1 MWEDNLG
8 KVKARRSKNS
18 KPYERPKSI
27 LRRVTDS
34 VTGLLP
40 QPSWLVN
47 WLQSTSPKKEDNEN
61 EEVEQEQPVPSTSS
75 ASNGSSSY
83 QEGVERESF
92 IFRRPPGTSREQNS
106 GRAVP
111 DVPALDLFPDPVVV
125 ESTSREQLVQTNG
138 DDDSNSESTSGCSS
152 LLPHPEHK
160 RENRNVELPSLNVGE
175 PLSINQSSLQIIG
188 SSLSKSLAVDLKSS
202 RGRKTL
208 SLHTFGQESNL
219 PVNAAEES
227 RFPKVID
234 ETAGSFFD
242 KEDTSLNRSANKR
255 DISLPQL
262 SSFGSKRPR
271 FNVTS
276 FGPTAAEARRSLLND
291 SVADSPFY
299 AGRTT
304 YGGASA
310 YRRAALQPS
319 TTLFPYVRNRIQARP
334 ASVASAPPTPSG
346 SVSTTSSSNV
356 VLSSSAQRILQALE
370 AMSTPVRDAKRIP
383 ATSASRR
390 SVSSHDDELSF
401 TGFGLSRRRPNL
413 GPPTSKLS
421 VGTPAQIVSRP
432 APTSI
437 HPLESAAVS
446 STPISTQAGGKM
458 RMRTSAPVRKSA
470 PRIQEDEDN
479 ELEELAAVPMPLGLT
494 SLPSFNLLPSLSV
507 APTVASS
514 SVKTLTSAGT
524 SSNGLVHSAAISV
537 SVSRP
542 TFTFSAPLVTVS
554 SYEVETT
561 ASSKPPSFNFSS
573 PLLVKPATEKAAE
586 KEPVRPMESNL
597 KSGSVLEVLRGKTQE
612 VASATETAAVQIPAT
627 SGFGE
632 KFKPPTDSWTCPV
645 CCVTN
650 PKSKTS
656 CLACESPAPAPKPAS
671 TVPIAP
677 KPTTTG
683 FGDQFKMAATQWEC
697 SVCMVRNSDTD
708 NRCKSCEEP
717 RPGTKPAVAPSAVST
732 FKFGIQPTQTSTKF
746 GTESS
751 ASSQATG
758 FSFGLSNKKE
768 DSSAG
773 FKFGVSSEVS
783 KEVKETPGFKF
794 GNTIEPKKVESGPTA
809 ASTEPASTE
818 KGGFKFGAS
827 IEPSKTTA
835 EPVRGFKFGNDKKSE
850 ETNVTTPIVS
860 TESAIKPIQ
869 LFGFKSSE
877 STTNKAEETSAVG
890 QGLTSDSSAKPETEP
905 QVFKVPALVPQATTG
920 ISAAS
925 TTTTPASKASPIFS
939 FGTAPVVPVTKTSI
953 LETGSVMDILGKKP
967 TAPLV
972 AGQAPVTSAPTFSF
986 GASDQTKTS
995 FSFGSTEKPTL
1006 KPGTENVGKE
1016 AETSKSSLLAPTTS
1030 STSFSFTGAPT
1041 STSSEGLFKP
1051 AATPAFN
1058 FGGPTTFGGVAATTA
1073 TTFGVP
1079 STTATSLAFGMKS
1092 AGTASTTFGLPPATT
1107 APVAFGVSTST
1118 TAPTTFGL
1126 PAISTAPSTFGTPT
1140 TSAPT
1145 TTFGLPATSAATTTF
1160 GLPTTSAATTTFGL
1174 PPTSA
1179 APTPFGLPTTS
1190 AAPTAFGLT
1199 TSSAA
1204 PTTFGLPTT
1213 SAAPIAFGLPTT
1225 SAVTTAAVGSVV
1237 PASSSSI
1244 FTFGSSTG
1252 ATTTSSSSSGF
1263 SFGLAPSSSQ
1273 APFSFGAAAPPPYQ
1287 FPKETPKLP
1296 SSNVGGFGFGA
1307 SATAA
1312 TTSSTPAGSVFS
1324 FGSGNVASATTAT
1337 PSEAPKLQFS
1347 FGTPQETATS
1357 TAPTFGSFGAS
1368 ATTKTTAA
1376 PFMGFNSST
1385 SSTPAFGEMG
1395 TKSSV
1400 TPFGA
1405 TPFGTLP
1412 PTGFGAAAP
1421 SSSSTFSFGAQ
1432 PSGATA
1438 PPTFNAASSFNFGA
1452 PTVAAPSVVP
1462 QQPTGL
1468 FQFGSAPTPAVNSGF
1483 NFAPSPGFTTPDAPS
1498 PGFASGFLGANPF
1511 DNTGSAGGPNRK
1523 IRKAVRRR

>member
-47 WLQSTSPKKEDNEN
+47 WLQSTSPKKEDDEN

-75 ASNGSSSY
+75 ASNGGSSSY

-92 IFRRPPGTSREQNS
+92 IFRRPPGTFREQNS

-111 DVPALDLFPDPVVV
+111 DVPALDLFPEPVVV

-160 RENRNVELPSLNVGE
+160 RENRNVGE

-188 SSLSKSLAVDLKSS
+188 SSLSKSLAVDLKTN

-219 PVNAAEES
+219 SVNATEES

-234 ETAGSFFD
+234 ETAVSFFD

-276 FGPTAAEARRSLLND
+276 FGPTAAEARRSLLNE
-291 SVADSPFY
+291 SVVDSPFY

-334 ASVASAPPTPSG
+334 ASVSSAPPTPSG
-346 SVSTTSSSNV
+346 SVSTTMSSSNV

-383 ATSASRR
+383 ATSISRR

-421 VGTPAQIVSRP
+421 VGTPAQIVARQ

-470 PRIQEDEDN
+470 PRIQEDEHN
-479 ELEELAAVPMPLGLT
+479 EIEELAAVPMPLGLT
-494 SLPSFNLLPSLSV
+494 SLPSFSLLPSLSV
-507 APTVASS
+507 APTQTVASS
-514 SVKTLTSAGT
+514 SVKTLASAGT
-524 SSNGLVHSAAISV
+524 SSNGLVNPAAISV

-561 ASSKPPSFNFSS
+561 TSSKPPSFNFSS
-573 PLLVKPATEKAAE
+573 PLLVKPATGKATEKG
-586 KEPVRPMESNL
+586 PVRAMELNL
-597 KSGSVLEVLRGKTQE
+597 KSGSVLEVLKEKTQE
-612 VASATETAAVQIPAT
+612 VASATETATLQIPAT

-632 KFKPPTDSWTCPV
+632 KFKPPTDSWTCSV

-656 CLACESPAPAPKPAS
+656 CLACESPAVASKPAS

-677 KPTTTG
+677 KPTTSG
-683 FGDQFKMAATQWEC
+683 FGDQFKMASTQWEC

-717 RPGTKPAVAPSAVST
+717 RPGTKSAVAPSAVST
-732 FKFGIQPTQTSTKF
+732 FKFGVQPAQTSTKF

-751 ASSQATG
+751 STSSQTTG

-773 FKFGVSSEVS
+773 FKFGVPPEVP

-794 GNTIEPKKVESGPTA
+794 GNTIEPKKVESVPVV
-809 ASTEPASTE
+809 ASIEPAKTE

-835 EPVRGFKFGNDKKSE
+835 EPIRGFKFGNDKKTE

-860 TESAIKPIQ
+860 SESALKPIQ

-877 STTNKAEETSAVG
+877 PTTNKAEETNMVG
-890 QGLTSDSSAKPETEP
+890 QSLTSDSSAKSETEP
-905 QVFKVPALVPQATTG
+905 QIFKVPALVPQVATG
-920 ISAAS
+920 ISAAA

-939 FGTAPVVPVTKTSI
+939 FGTAPVVPAPKTSL

-972 AGQAPVTSAPTFSF
+972 VGQTPVTSAPTFSF
-986 GASDQTKTS
+986 GAGDQAKTS
-995 FSFGSTEKPTL
+995 FSFGSGEKSTL
-1006 KPGTENVGKE
+1006 KLGTGTTGKE

-1030 STSFSFTGAPT
+1030 STSFNFTGAAT
-1041 STSSEGLFKP
+1041 SASSEALFKP
-1051 AATPAFN
+1051 TAAPTFN
-1058 FGGPTTFGGVAATTA
+1058 FGGPTTFGGVAASTA

-1079 STTATSLAFGMKS
+1079 STTATSSAFGMKT
-1092 AGTASTTFGLPPATT
+1092 AGTVATAFGLPSATT
-1107 APVAFGVSTST
+1107 APVAFGVPASTA
-1118 TAPTTFGL
+1118 APTTFGL
-1126 PAISTAPSTFGTPT
+1126 PAISTA
-1140 TSAPT
+1140 
-1145 TTFGLPATSAATTTF
+1145 ATT
-1160 GLPTTSAATTTFGL
+1160 
-1174 PPTSA
+1174 
-1179 APTPFGLPTTS
+1179 FGLPTTS
-1190 AAPTAFGLT
+1190 AAPTAFGLPT
-1199 TSSAA
+1199 TSVA
-1204 PTTFGLPTT
+1204 PTTFGLPPTSAAPTAFALPTT
-1213 SAAPIAFGLPTT
+1213 SAAPTAFGLPTT
-1225 SAVTTAAVGSVV
+1225 SAVTTAAVGSLV
-1237 PASSSSI
+1237 PSSSSSI
-1244 FTFGSSTG
+1244 FTFGSTTG

-1273 APFSFGAAAPPPYQ
+1273 APFSFGASAPPPYQ
-1287 FPKETPKLP
+1287 FPKETPKL
-1296 SSNVGGFGFGA
+1296 SSSSVGGFGFGGPV
-1307 SATAA
+1307 TAA
-1312 TTSSTPAGSVFS
+1312 TTSTTPAGSVFS
-1324 FGSGNVASATTAT
+1324 FGSGNVASAAAAAT

-1357 TAPTFGSFGAS
+1357 TAPSFGSFGAS

-1385 SSTPAFGEMG
+1385 SSTPAFGEMA

-1412 PTGFGAAAP
+1412 PTGFGAAAT
-1421 SSSSTFSFGAQ
+1421 SSSSASPFSFGAQ

-1438 PPTFNAASSFNFGA
+1438 PAPTFNAASSFNFGA
-1452 PTVAAPSVVP
+1452 PTVASPSVVP

-1468 FQFGSAPTPAVNSGF
+1468 FQFGTAPTPAVNSGF
-1483 NFAPSPGFTTPDAPS
+1483 NFASSPGFTTPDAPS
-1498 PGFASGFLGANPF
+1498 PGFASGFHGANPF

>member
-47 WLQSTSPKKEDNEN
+47 WLQSTSPKKEDGEN
-61 EEVEQEQPVPSTSS
+61 EEAEVEQPVPSTSS

-92 IFRRPPGTSREQNS
+92 IFRRPPGTSREQNR

-111 DVPALDLFPDPVVV
+111 DVPALNLFPEPVVV

-160 RENRNVELPSLNVGE
+160 RENRNVELPSSNVGE

-219 PVNAAEES
+219 PANAAEES

-334 ASVASAPPTPSG
+334 ASVSTGPPTPSG
-346 SVSTTSSSNV
+346 SVSASSSNV

-383 ATSASRR
+383 ATSTSRR
-390 SVSSHDDELSF
+390 SMSSHDDELSF

-421 VGTPAQIVSRP
+421 VGTPAQIVSRQ

-470 PRIQEDEDN
+470 PRIQEDEDK
-479 ELEELAAVPMPLGLT
+479 ELEELAAVPMPLGLN

-507 APTVASS
+507 APTSTVASS
-514 SVKTLTSAGT
+514 SVKTLASAGT

-573 PLLVKPATEKAAE
+573 PLLVKPATEKATE
-586 KEPVRPMESNL
+586 KEAVRPTELNL

-612 VASATETAAVQIPAT
+612 VASATETTTPPT

-632 KFKPPTDSWTCPV
+632 KFKPPSDSWTCSV

-650 PKSKTS
+650 PKSKS
-656 CLACESPAPAPKPAS
+656 ACLACESPAVASKPANI
-671 TVPIAP
+671 VPIAA

-683 FGDQFKMAATQWEC
+683 FGDQFKMASTQWEC
-697 SVCMVRNSDTD
+697 SVCMVRNSDAD

-732 FKFGIQPTQTSTKF
+732 FKFGIQPTQTGTKF

-751 ASSQATG
+751 TSSQTTG
-758 FSFGLSNKKE
+758 FSFGVSNKKE

-773 FKFGVSSEVS
+773 FKFGVSSEAS
-783 KEVKETPGFKF
+783 KEVKETSGFKF
-794 GNTIEPKKVESGPTA
+794 GNTIEHKKVESVPSV

-827 IEPSKTTA
+827 IEPSKAT
-835 EPVRGFKFGNDKKSE
+835 EPVGGFKFGNDKKTE
-850 ETNVTTPIVS
+850 ETNVTTPVVS
-860 TESAIKPIQ
+860 SESTIKPTQ
-869 LFGFKSSE
+869 LFGLKPAE
-877 STTNKAEETSAVG
+877 STTNKAEETNMVG
-890 QGLTSDSSAKPETEP
+890 QGVTSHSSTKSETGAP
-905 QVFKVPALVPQATTG
+905 IFKVPALMPQVSTG
-920 ISAAS
+920 ISAAA

-939 FGTAPVVPVTKTSI
+939 FGTAPVVPISKTSI

-967 TAPLV
+967 TAPVV
-972 AGQAPVTSAPTFSF
+972 AGQTPVTSAPTFSF
-986 GASDQTKTS
+986 GASDQTKTP
-995 FSFGSTEKPTL
+995 FSFGSAEKSTL
-1006 KPGTENVGKE
+1006 KLGTAAKE

-1030 STSFSFTGAPT
+1030 STSFNFTGAPT
-1041 STSSEGLFKP
+1041 STSAEAPFKP
-1051 AATPAFN
+1051 TATPAFN

-1073 TTFGVP
+1073 STFGAP
-1079 STTATSLAFGMKS
+1079 STTATSSAFGMKA
-1092 AGTASTTFGLPPATT
+1092 AGTAATTFGLPSATT
-1107 APVAFGVSTST
+1107 APVAFGVSTT
-1118 TAPTTFGL
+1118 TSASTTFGL
-1126 PAISTAPSTFGTPT
+1126 PAISTAPSTFGIPT
-1140 TSAPT
+1140 TSAPP
-1145 TTFGLPATSAATTTF
+1145 TTFGVPSTSAATTTF
-1160 GLPTTSAATTTFGL
+1160 GLPTTSAASTTFGLPPTSAASTAFAL

-1179 APTPFGLPTTS
+1179 APTPFGISSTS
-1190 AAPTAFGLT
+1190 AT
-1199 TSSAA
+1199 
-1204 PTTFGLPTT
+1204 
-1213 SAAPIAFGLPTT
+1213 PIAFGLPTT
-1225 SAVTTAAVGSVV
+1225 SAVTTTAVGSIV

-1244 FTFGSSTG
+1244 FTFGSTAG

-1263 SFGLAPSSSQ
+1263 SFGLAPSSTQ

-1287 FPKETPKLP
+1287 FPKETPKL
-1296 SSNVGGFGFGA
+1296 SSSSVGAFGFGGPV
-1307 SATAA
+1307 TAA
-1312 TTSSTPAGSVFS
+1312 TTSATPAGSVFS
-1324 FGSGNVASATTAT
+1324 FGSGNVAPAATAT

-1347 FGTPQETATS
+1347 FGTPQEPATS

-1368 ATTKTTAA
+1368 AATKTTAA

-1385 SSTPAFGEMG
+1385 SSTPAFGEMA
-1395 TKSSV
+1395 TKSTV

-1432 PSGATA
+1432 PSGAAAA

-1452 PTVAAPSVVP
+1452 PTVPTPSVVP

-1483 NFAPSPGFTTPDAPS
+1483 NFASSPGFTTPDAPS